1 MTERGVREIR
11 VPQLGEGLREARIVE
26 LLREPGAVIRRGDP
40 LYVIET
46 DKTTVELE
54 APCDGTLLE
63 WTVAADDVVAI
74 DATVARVATIHADAA
89 ARSAPTAGERLIPP
103 RTRAYGRERG
113 LDDHALSAIPSMSN
127 KLLPEDIDRH
137 LAQGA
142 DEPVPEPGMRER
154 RVTGGHRALIYR
166 LRRSATLVIPGTLA
180 IDVAGPS
187 LAAPVP
193 AGGESRPAPFQV
205 FGHAVAHV
213 ARSHPA
219 FRSVMVGDDRIR
231 EYDHANLGI
240 ALARPNDELLIAV
253 VREAERMTLP
263 EFVRASARGMRAAI
277 REGESAAEDTQ
288 ILLTHLGEF
297 GIVDAVPT
305 LVAPASSIFFLGASQ
320 EPDGKVRVAVTFD
333 HRLINGAEAAR
344 FLDDLAALLGRSP
357 AAS

>member
-26 LLREPGAVIRRGDP
+26 LLREPGAVVGRGDP

-63 WTVAADDVVAI
+63 WTVAPDDVVAI
-74 DATVARVATIHADAA
+74 DATVARIAMTHADAA
-89 ARSAPTAGERLIPP
+89 ARGVPSAGERLIPP

-113 LDDHALSAIPSMSN
+113 LDDHALSAIASMSN

-137 LAQGA
+137 LARGA
-142 DEPVPEPGMRER
+142 VEPAQVPGVRER
-154 RVTGGHRALIYR
+154 RVAGGHRALIFR

-180 IDVAGPS
+180 IDIARAR
-187 LAAPVP
+187 LALPAP
-193 AGGESRPAPFQV
+193 GGTEARPTPFQV
-205 FGHAVAHV
+205 FGHAVAQV

-253 VREAERMTLP
+253 VREAERMSLP
-263 EFVRASARGMRAAI
+263 EFVRASARGMRMAI
-277 REGESAAEDTQ
+277 REGDNATEDTQ

-305 LVAPASSIFFLGASQ
+305 LVAPASSIFFLGTPQ
-320 EPDGKVRVAVTFD
+320 QPDGRVRVAVTFD

-344 FLDDLAALLGRSP
+344 FLDDLGTLLGRT
-357 AAS
+357 